1 MPTSDWLIGS
11 FNDLPQQSL
20 TVTTTGPVAE
30 ARIIAAGDYYLYDD
44 SSSHDLLEALRSA
57 LEGHSVLSG
66 VSVLLMQNR
75 RVRLTGVQAFAVT
88 WPSDGL
94 LRDLLGFTGNLTS
107 NTSHSATNVSP
118 LFWSAGRTATTEAR
132 FGTDGIPVHD
142 TAWGQSGPGT
152 LYATSHNEYRRNSLI
167 WRYVLNAR
175 VWTTSEA
182 GGEYFAFW
190 RDVLR
195 LGRRF
200 KVWRGIV
207 ESDASTTTVDVSGEA
222 VGLLPS
228 TGAYRFAPPERPVS
242 MQYAREFG
250 YVESMHPIT
259 IPCVTAIEYT

>member
-11 FNDLPQQSL
+11 FNSLPQQSL

-30 ARIIAAGDYYLYDD
+30 ARVIAAGDYYLYDD
-44 SSSHDLLEALRSA
+44 GSALDLMLALQNA

-66 VSVLLMQNR
+66 VSVLLLQNR
-75 RVRLTGVQAFAVT
+75 RVRITGVQAFAVT

-94 LRDLLGFTGNLTS
+94 LRDLLGFTGNLVS
-107 NTSHSATNVSP
+107 ATSHTATNVSP
-118 LFWSAGRTATTEAR
+118 LFWSAGKTATTEAR

-152 LYATSHNEYRRNSLI
+152 IYGTSHNEYRRNTLI
-167 WRYVLNAR
+167 WRFIQNAR
-175 VWTTSEA
+175 VWTTAEL

-207 ESDASTTTVDVSGEA
+207 ESDASSGSVDVSGETTG
-222 VGLLPS
+222 VLPS
-228 TGAYRFAPPERPVS
+228 TGAYRFLPPERPVS
-242 MQYAREFG
+242 LQYAREFG
-250 YVESMHPIT
+250 YRESVHPIT
-259 IPCVTAIEYT
+259 IPCVTATEYP